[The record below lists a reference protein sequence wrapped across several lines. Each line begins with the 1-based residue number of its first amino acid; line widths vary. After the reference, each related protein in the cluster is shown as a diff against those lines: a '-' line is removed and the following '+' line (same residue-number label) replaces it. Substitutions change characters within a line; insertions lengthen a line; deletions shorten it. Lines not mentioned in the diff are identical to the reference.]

1 MIKIWLSAVKQVGQL
16 TAVTDF
22 NEVREKENVKYH

>member
-1 MIKIWLSAVKQVGQL
+1 MNIQQGKQKDHTVLQL

-22 NEVREKENVKYH
+22 NSS